1 MAHTV
6 TVHRPAD
13 IIRIRRATDANLRLS
28 VTRRSL
34 PDAQASLTA
43 RQQSSKR
50 TQRLGHAPRK
60 RIVDRREVALIM
72 RRDVF
77 KVSHLFLELGARAP
91 RRDSFGQEIQRGKP
105 PLDRARVARLQLARE
120 KLCETA
126 RGRFPVLACVCL
138 VGRSPGEI
146 GRREILQ

>member
-1 MAHTV
+1 MMPRRAGVLAAVAPAREPCTPVAPVESPFAAEQPTGVEQRIGAAAWRIAEHLLRAASRSVSALPPPEQQPMAHTV
-6 TVHRPAD
+6 TVYRPAD

-72 RRDVF
+72 
-77 KVSHLFLELGARAP
+77 
-91 RRDSFGQEIQRGKP
+91 
-105 PLDRARVARLQLARE
+105 
-120 KLCETA
+120 
-126 RGRFPVLACVCL
+126 
-138 VGRSPGEI
+138 
-146 GRREILQ
+146 